1 MSGVWIAVIVTQW
14 ILLVVLCL
22 VCVGI
27 LRYLAVFRERMEL
40 AAPTI
45 TALSIGE
52 AVPEL
57 EFTELVTQAPF
68 SLTRGRSCL
77 LVFLSSTCPGCRQVL
92 AQMDELAARGRRS
105 TGTEIALVFVDEVLP
120 EALVS
125 WPHLDADSGLHVL
138 RDPRALVPEVLG
150 VWSLPT
156 AVLVDRRGRV
166 EDQSPNPHAA
176 NWIHRALS
184 EEVPKTETREGSWT
198 PLAVPSTNGAQ
209 PIEVTSRP
217 ESIDAER
224 R

>member
-1 MSGVWIAVIVTQW
+1 MSGAWIAVIVTQW
-14 ILLVVLCL
+14 IIIIALCL

-57 EFTELVTQAPF
+57 EFTELATQAPF
-68 SLTRGRSCL
+68 TLTRGRSCL
-77 LVFLSSTCPGCRQVL
+77 LLFLSSTCSGCRHVL
-92 AQMDELAARGRRS
+92 AQMDELTARGRQS
-105 TGTEIALVFVDEVLP
+105 MDTQIALVFVDEVLP

-125 WPHLDADSGLHVL
+125 WPHLDTDSGLHVL
-138 RDPRALVPEVLG
+138 RDPRSLVPELLG

-156 AVLVDRRGRV
+156 AVLVDKRGRV

-176 NWIHRALS
+176 NWIYRALS
-184 EEVPKTETREGSWT
+184 EEVPQEEKAEAGWMPIGLPKTSG
-198 PLAVPSTNGAQ
+198 PK
-209 PIEVTSRP
+209 PIKVTSKP
-217 ESIDAER
+217 EPMDAER